1 MIFLSFSKLLDQTTF
16 LLHVST
22 NRYVLLKMGKGRVS
36 PRPQIL
42 RVSSSVLPCPAVESS
57 MRLSARRDSHMSSG
71 TNHHDTAPHRVTK
84 TKMTDEK
91 LKFSAVTGNS
101 RGEKRGP
108 RR

>member
-1 MIFLSFSKLLDQTTF
+1 
-16 LLHVST
+16 
-22 NRYVLLKMGKGRVS
+22 
-36 PRPQIL
+36 
-42 RVSSSVLPCPAVESS
+42 
-57 MRLSARRDSHMSSG
+57 MSSG